1 MLRTIGPIALVLAA
15 PALLAGCIGEI
26 GDGSSE
32 PPTNTGLQGSLP
44 TTAIPRLSQ
53 REVEATIVDVFGIVG
68 AAERN
73 LAADPKSAVN
83 PATNAEEEV
92 FDTLAATKTP
102 SQVFVDGLES
112 LAFEV
117 ARDFSANTA
126 GVDALAGCTPVQ
138 PLDDACLR
146 SFIKNTG
153 LRLWR
158 RPMTDAEVD
167 ALVAAVGPLA
177 TDPAAGPNGHYVA
190 VRGAISSLLVSP
202 EFVYRTEIG
211 TDVGGGVVALD
222 NHELVARLSYFLW
235 GTAPTQDLLDRAGG
249 AEFSDD
255 DVAALV
261 DEMLADP
268 RGIRQMRV
276 FHELWL
282 RYTSLLI
289 TDPALAADMA
299 LETSAL
305 VDRALAGVSET
316 GDWRQLLTSTETFVS
331 PALATHY
338 GLSAPAEAGWVS
350 YADGRVGLL
359 SHGSFLSLSETKL
372 TETLPSRRGAM
383 IGRRLL
389 CEVIMPPPP
398 DVAVDMGVTV
408 PEGSCKAEAYEA
420 HATGTCKGCHQVI
433 DGIGFGFE
441 RYDGVGRYREV
452 EETNPACAIEGSGT
466 YNGQTFSGPSEFV
479 AANLDQISEC
489 AATNLVKFAIRDWGA
504 SDDQIE
510 RIGFAFEESHY
521 DFGALMRAVAIDA
534 SFRHRV
540 NEEVSQ

>member
-1 MLRTIGPIALVLAA
+1 
-15 PALLAGCIGEI
+15 
-26 GDGSSE
+26 
-32 PPTNTGLQGSLP
+32 
-44 TTAIPRLSQ
+44 
-53 REVEATIVDVFGIVG
+53 
-68 AAERN
+68 
-73 LAADPKSAVN
+73 
-83 PATNAEEEV
+83 
-92 FDTLAATKTP
+92 
-102 SQVFVDGLES
+102 
-112 LAFEV
+112 
-117 ARDFSANTA
+117 
-126 GVDALAGCTPVQ
+126 
-138 PLDDACLR
+138 
-146 SFIKNTG
+146 
-153 LRLWR
+153 
-158 RPMTDAEVD
+158 
-167 ALVAAVGPLA
+167 
-177 TDPAAGPNGHYVA
+177 
-190 VRGAISSLLVSP
+190 
-202 EFVYRTEIG
+202 VYRTEIG

-222 NHELVARLSYFLW
+222 NHERVARLSDLLW
-235 GTAPTQDLLDRAGG
+235 GTAPTPDLLDRAGG
-249 AEFSDD
+249 SELSDD

-289 TDPALAADMA
+289 TDPALAADMG

-305 VDRALAGVSET
+305 VDRALAGVSAT
-316 GDWRQLLTSTETFVS
+316 GDWRQLFTSTETFVS

-350 YADGRVGLL
+350 YNDGRVGLL

-408 PEGSCKAEAYEA
+408 PEGSCKADAYEA
-420 HATGTCKGCHQVI
+420 HATGTCKGCHQTI

-452 EETNPACAIEGSGT
+452 EEANPTCSIEGAGT
-466 YNGQTFSGPSEFV
+466 YNGQTFSGPSDFV
-479 AANLDQISEC
+479 AQNLDQISEC

-510 RIGFAFEESHY
+510 RISFAFEESHY

-540 NEEVSQ
+540 NEEASQ